1 MISLIAISS
10 PGLYRSVRNGSIL
23 KGWAITETTFDSP
36 DYPSAPNDSEKSA
49 RARHLPD
56 GTATCK
62 SRGKATTIGR
72 AVPGILARTSR
83 YVRALRQRLFFFHI
97 GVWGFGGRHLALTV
111 GQLTLVAVYLALVLI
126 CIFKDA
132 ELKTNANRPGRRG
145 FRVEFHLSV
154 IH

>member
-1 MISLIAISS
+1 VTSLIAVSS

-56 GTATCK
+56 VTMTFKG
-62 SRGKATTIGR
+62 RGKATIGR
-72 AVPGILARTSR
+72 PLPGILARTSQC
-83 YVRALRQRLFFFHI
+83 VRALRQRLFSLHI
-97 GVWGFGGRHLALTV
+97 GVWGFKGKYLALTV
-111 GQLTLVAVYLALVLI
+111 GQLTLLAGYLALVLV